1 MRQHQLNCDIARIT
15 GESVCTIRRR
25 GFSLLPLPSSPE
37 SSNPM
42 EDLYGDLP
50 SALAAQLA
58 ALHHLSP
65 DLVGQ

>member
-15 GESVCTIRRR
+15 GESVCTIRQR
-25 GFSLLPLPSSPE
+25 GFSLLPLPSLNDSSP
-37 SSNPM
+37 SV

-50 SALAAQLA
+50 PALAAQLA